1 MTALFARAG
10 IDYRQWKAMTLTLLR
25 SDFRLPGQSNQ
36 HYSMRTVSGL
46 LFMAV
51 LYGFFGLSMAAL
63 ILLNPD
69 ALLTATIT
77 LTYLA
82 FLVVTSVLTQYG
94 STIVATTDYAILA
107 PRPVSSRTFLAIR
120 FTNVFFHVAV
130 VTTLMGYP
138 AIAAFTLGHGVSIA
152 RGIAAL
158 VALYAWALAIT
169 LLLVLG
175 YTTILRIASADR
187 IQRVLGY
194 AQMAMGLVAYGGF
207 FLVMNRVGGAIL
219 TNAAMPR
226 EPWLVLLPP
235 AWYASYIAIGTGD
248 AGALMWMLGALSIV
262 FIAAMVAALRG
273 QLGDAYGERL
283 GALAAAAPTPAV
295 SSRGRERAR
304 GGPFFIRDEAR
315 AVALLVQAHFRY
327 DTRVRLGVLGIVPMT
342 LIYLFIGAGR
352 GGSGDPFL
360 AGEGAQGFDFIAMA
374 VLMFPTMVTQQF
386 AGSDAHRA
394 SWIYF
399 AAPADRG
406 GLIVALKDIITA
418 FFMVPYV
425 VFLALLFAW
434 QFGNVTHAVIHAVCL
449 GLVSHLVLQLAL
461 LAAPRL
467 PFASEP
473 QKSMGGVLA
482 MTMMI
487 ASIVGGTAVIFW
499 LKRSIYGDWTRVT
512 LFIVLMGA
520 ITWGMNHALRGRASR
535 AHRVPM

>member
-1 MTALFARAG
+1 MTAIFARAG

-36 HYSMRTVSGL
+36 HYSMRTASGL

-152 RGIAAL
+152 RGTAAL
-158 VALYAWALAIT
+158 VALYAWAVAIT

-187 IQRVLGY
+187 VQRVLGY

-207 FLVMNRVGGAIL
+207 FLVMNRIGGAVL
-219 TNAAMPR
+219 SNAAMPR
-226 EPWLVLLPP
+226 EPWLMLLPP
-235 AWYASYIAIGTGD
+235 AWFASYVAIGTGD
-248 AGALMWMLGALSIV
+248 AGALTWMLGALSVV
-262 FIAAMVAALRG
+262 FIAVMVAALRG

-283 GALAAAAPTPAV
+283 GALAAAAPAPAV
-295 SSRGRERAR
+295 TRRRERGR

-342 LIYLFIGAGR
+342 LIYLFIGAGS

-360 AGEGAQGFDFIAMA
+360 AGAEARGFDFIAMA

-386 AGSDAHRA
+386 AGSDAHTA

-399 AAPADRG
+399 TGPADRG
-406 GLIVALKDIITA
+406 RLIVALKDVITA

-434 QFGNVTHAVIHAVCL
+434 QFGDVTHAVIHAVCL

-473 QKSMGGVLA
+473 QKSTGGVLA
-482 MTMMI
+482 MTLMI

-499 LKRSIYGDWTRVT
+499 LKRSIYGDWTRVA
-512 LFIVLMGA
+512 LFIVVMA
-520 ITWGMNHALRGRASR
+520 VMTWGMNRALRARASR
-535 AHRVPM
+535 AHRVPI